1 VGFFKK
7 SIFLQVDHL
16 ELHSTVKSLKLWQSA
31 KVFQVNHINKDAE
44 EQEASLFSKFQ
55 HPNVGSFVG
64 YAV

>member
-1 VGFFKK
+1 
-7 SIFLQVDHL
+7 VDHL
-16 ELHSTVKSLKLWQSA
+16 DLHSTVKSLELWQSA

-44 EQEASLFSKFQ
+44 EQEASLFSKLH